1 MLFFAFLGIDFDLGS
16 FPKNVIWILFLNLAI
31 TFGGYAVLAPHNTNL
46 ALAAFM
52 TAAAPTAIT
61 APVITAFVQRKVEY
75 VVASVILTNLASAFV
90 IPTVLPALL
99 GSGIRISVDPV
110 LRPVL
115 IVMLVPSI
123 LARLTSRL
131 STGAQHRI
139 RGCKGISF
147 PLWIANLFIIS
158 ANASNYLRSSSTDSI
173 PALAAIALISL
184 LLCLINF
191 SAGFFTRRPQVL
203 AGSRAIFGAQE
214 SFVRHLDRAGL
225 HQSTGCPGPN
235 VLPPVSPFVQRLA
248 HTKFRTRA
256 DQQSAARSP
265 LDSSPSLLDFVGVQS
280 NSIGA
285 RWQPLREHD
294 RQAAS
299 TDQTQPEY

>member
-1 MLFFAFLGIDFDLGS
+1 MAMLFFAFLGIDFDLGS

-31 TFGGYAVLAPHNTNL
+31 AFGGYAVLAPHNTNL

-52 TAAAPTAIT
+52 TAAAPTAIAT
-61 APVITAFVQRKVEY
+61 PVITAFVQRKVEY

-99 GSGIRISVDPV
+99 GSGIRISVDQV

-115 IVMLVPSI
+115 IVMLVPLI
-123 LARLTSRL
+123 LACLTSRL

-191 SAGFFTRRPQVL
+191 SAGFLLGGHNFWQE
-203 AGSRAIFGAQE
+203 AGQSLGHKNL
-214 SFVRHLDRAGL
+214 SFVIWIALAFINPMVALGPTFYLLYHHLYNAWLIQHFERARI
-225 HQSTGCPGPN
+225 SNP
-235 VLPPVSPFVQRLA
+235 R
-248 HTKFRTRA
+248 R
-256 DQQSAARSP
+256 DP
-265 LDSSPSLLDFVGVQS
+265 L
-280 NSIGA
+280 
-285 RWQPLREHD
+285 
-294 RQAAS
+294 
-299 TDQTQPEY
+299 